1 MCIRDRITASR
12 RDVSRSG
19 FLTNAAIGLELHH
32 TVDHEVQA
40 TEPTHPHGEV
50 IADAGDEMVKYGSPE
65 HVGPVELR
73 VALWIRQDLED
84 EGGRCFD
91 PA

>member
-1 MCIRDRITASR
+1 MA
-12 RDVSRSG
+12 
-19 FLTNAAIGLELHH
+19 FGLELHH

-40 TEPTHPHGEV
+40 TEPTHPPDEV
-50 IADAGDEMVKYGSPE
+50 IADAGDETVKDGSRE
-65 HVGPVELR
+65 HVGPVELG
-73 VALWIRQDLED
+73 VALWIRQDLEG